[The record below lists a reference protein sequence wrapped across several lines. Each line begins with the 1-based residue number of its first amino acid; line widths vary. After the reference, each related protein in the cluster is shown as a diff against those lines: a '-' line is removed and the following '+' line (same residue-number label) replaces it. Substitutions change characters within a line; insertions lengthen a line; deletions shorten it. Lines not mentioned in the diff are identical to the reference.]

1 MVRRM
6 IRVTGP
12 DRASVDALAG
22 RFAEIRAELGVP
34 DGFPADVLEAAR
46 HAAENPEPSDADLTG
61 IPFVTVDPP
70 GSVDLDQALHI
81 AQRNGEGFELHYAIA
96 DVPAFV
102 RPAGPVDVEARRR
115 GQTLYA
121 PDGRTPL
128 HPPVL
133 SEGAA
138 SLLPDVDRPA
148 YVWRFELDA
157 DGELERT
164 EVVRA
169 QVRSRLRLDY
179 AQVQAA
185 AQDGTGDDLLAE
197 QAGLLRAV
205 GTRRIALERARGGAS
220 LPLPEQEV
228 NAVDGDYRL
237 ALRAGLPSEDWNA
250 QLSLLTGMA
259 AARLM
264 LDAGVGVLRTLPV
277 PDDGALQR
285 FRRQASALG
294 VAWPDGQEYGA
305 FLASLDRSRPNH
317 LALLHDAGA
326 LFRGAGY
333 TALLPGQPLPEV
345 TTHSAVA
352 SEYAHVTAPL
362 RRLVDRF
369 GLVVCHAL
377 CQGRE
382 VPDWVLAALPE
393 LPAAMRASDELAGR
407 FERACLDTV
416 EAAVLEDRVGEE
428 FDGVVVDLTSSG
440 GRVQLTDPA
449 VLATCSGTLQ
459 LGERRRI
466 RLVEA
471 DPSKGTVRFEAV

>member
-1 MVRRM
+1 
-6 IRVTGP
+6 
-12 DRASVDALAG
+12 
-22 RFAEIRAELGVP
+22 
-34 DGFPADVLEAAR
+34 
-46 HAAENPEPSDADLTG
+46 
-61 IPFVTVDPP
+61 
-70 GSVDLDQALHI
+70 
-81 AQRNGEGFELHYAIA
+81 
-96 DVPAFV
+96 
-102 RPAGPVDVEARRR
+102 
-115 GQTLYA
+115 
-121 PDGRTPL
+121 
-128 HPPVL
+128 
-133 SEGAA
+133 
-138 SLLPDVDRPA
+138 
-148 YVWRFELDA
+148 
-157 DGELERT
+157 
-164 EVVRA
+164 VVRA

-197 QAGLLRAV
+197 QAELLRAV
-205 GTRRIALERARGGAS
+205 GTRRITLERARGGAS

-228 NAVDGDYRL
+228 TAADGDYRL

-277 PDDGALQR
+277 PDNGALQR
-285 FRRQASALG
+285 FRRQANALG

-416 EAAVLEDRVGEE
+416 EAAVLARAE
-428 FDGVVVDLTSSG
+428 
-440 GRVQLTDPA
+440 PA
-449 VLATCSGTLQ
+449 VGHDRAGGGPIVHVADLELVVA
-459 LGERRRI
+459 

-471 DPSKGTVRFEAV
+471 HAMPAEPLDGLAHGRLPRLLLAPCFVWHTIPPSDQTQKKSGRI